1 MAFFKRKVSNTSN
14 HVDKVDKS
22 SGSDVNKIST
32 ACITKNPVV
41 NVDEIYV
48 ATTSIISSYDDGSG
62 WGPRAVDWY
71 FLVTFRNEQYYE
83 LFSNKK
89 LKMKK
94 DTDEDDVVVL
104 SFDEPY
110 IKNVEPLKEHLDT
123 PYIIKNVESLKEYLR
138 DKSTENLEIEILF
151 DFITNM
157 NVLNSLGALK
167 NEEEPKK

>member
-110 IKNVEPLKEHLDT
+110 IKNVE
-123 PYIIKNVESLKEYLR
+123 SLKEYLR
-138 DKSTENLEIEILF
+138 DKLTENLEVEILF